1 MSSSSP
7 SLSSTQRFFNTPE
20 LIALLARYLNRR
32 DVSRLLLTS
41 RLSHYSC
48 QPFLFTHLDSA
59 VLEYGSAKSVK
70 SVFRR
75 QDFMILLAQHVH
87 SVRSLHVKGLDRVY
101 LFNCFLDY
109 QQTLR
114 RTGTDASSTD
124 TGVSI
129 PTWLPPPNNMDFS
142 VIPLAPMS
150 QLKELSIDVA
160 PEEDDRDFSFFHLT
174 VQNCATIFSQV
185 CWNLQLSP
193 RLVKLTVKL
202 LPTKSAREVQF
213 LAGIIARMS
222 TLKALDLEIFINDIS
237 DSTEW
242 FRIWVDFLRRTPSSL
257 QKFAFSVGYMATLEG
272 DVGEGVFG
280 GTELMVDPPER
291 QDVLLGLTE
300 LELTGPSFSDNFIPA
315 NDIQEVLERCPNIDK
330 ITFNRLDYW
339 VDEDALTRVLLRC
352 CPKLRRITHDTN
364 YSLSY
369 SLTTNNFLHNLMAT
383 LPPNQVEEVEC
394 KNYCRELDINGPQPA
409 FFRHSSS
416 LRRILF
422 DNCGM
427 SKGQCIGLV
436 LAECVGLEE
445 LELCPKRL
453 GQVSFMYLED
463 AVASMPW
470 ACSKLRHLSFAIAR
484 DAIPRDLGHRGSG
497 QVPDCYQ
504 IPESEVD
511 LEKKTVQ
518 LALLERI
525 YQQIGSLTELRR
537 LNLRST
543 LVTSGVGAM
552 VEVQDYRHN
561 LFPGLMSLADDETG
575 RQGYLGLLGG
585 LSKLQELRGSI
596 QAAVE
601 KGMETVGW
609 PEVRWMHANWPDLLV
624 GEFYDE
630 SDDVG
635 EHFLWLR
642 DQRQQWK
649 LDLWA
654 ARPSS
659 SRKNCPI

>member
-1 MSSSSP
+1 
-7 SLSSTQRFFNTPE
+7 
-20 LIALLARYLNRR
+20 
-32 DVSRLLLTS
+32 
-41 RLSHYSC
+41 
-48 QPFLFTHLDSA
+48 
-59 VLEYGSAKSVK
+59 
-70 SVFRR
+70 
-75 QDFMILLAQHVH
+75 
-87 SVRSLHVKGLDRVY
+87 
-101 LFNCFLDY
+101 
-109 QQTLR
+109 
-114 RTGTDASSTD
+114 
-124 TGVSI
+124 
-129 PTWLPPPNNMDFS
+129 
-142 VIPLAPMS
+142 MS

-193 RLVKLTVKL
+193 LLVKLTVKL
-202 LPTKSAREVQF
+202 LPTKSAREVLF

-339 VDEDALTRVLLRC
+339 VDEDALTRV
-352 CPKLRRITHDTN
+352 
-364 YSLSY
+364 
-369 SLTTNNFLHNLMAT
+369 
-383 LPPNQVEEVEC
+383 EEVEC

-427 SKGQCIGLV
+427 SKGRYIGLV

-445 LELCPKRL
+445 LELCPKRV

-484 DAIPRDLGHRGSG
+484 DAIPGDLGHRGSG
-497 QVPDCYQ
+497 QVPGCYQ
-504 IPESEVD
+504 IPESEAD

-518 LALLERI
+518 LALLERF

-585 LSKLQELRGSI
+585 LSKLRELRGSI
-596 QAAVE
+596 RAAVE

-609 PEVRWMHANWPDLLV
+609 AE
-624 GEFYDE
+624 
-630 SDDVG
+630 
-635 EHFLWLR
+635 
-642 DQRQQWK
+642 
-649 LDLWA
+649 
-654 ARPSS
+654 
-659 SRKNCPI
+659 